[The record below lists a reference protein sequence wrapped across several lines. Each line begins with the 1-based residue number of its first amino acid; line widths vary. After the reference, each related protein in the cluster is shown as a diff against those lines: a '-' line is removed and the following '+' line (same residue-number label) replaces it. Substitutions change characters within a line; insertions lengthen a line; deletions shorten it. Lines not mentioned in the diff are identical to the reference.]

1 MQLTTTCPRCGKLGF
16 LAWKWVRSSYYPKYA
31 SVNVTMLEEELEKLK
46 DNPDDARQLKRV
58 RWFQDRVKGEKYREK
73 TWDKYRVGYGQPVPL
88 DKKTAYRVKSRK
100 YPHLYVGHHDPVK
113 YKKQKAEFEAGMR
126 KSKPSGRRW
135 CYLR

>member
-1 MQLTTTCPRCGKLGF
+1 MQLTTICPLCGKPGF

-31 SVNVTMLEEELEKLK
+31 SVNVMMLEEELEKLK

-58 RWFQDRVKGEKYREK
+58 RWFRDRVKGEKYREK
-73 TWDKYRVGYGQPVPL
+73 TWDKYRLGHEQPVPL
-88 DKKTAYRVKSRK
+88 DKKTAYRVRSAK
-100 YPHLYVGHHDPVK
+100 YSHLYIGHHDPLK
-113 YKKQKAEFEAGMR
+113 YEKQKREFEAGKR